1 MPETER
7 LRSLKPVGLPE
18 IPPECAAVLVAK
30 QNAERLE
37 LADKA
42 VADSNA
48 GQKKTGSLNLIAKPA
63 Q

>member
-1 MPETER
+1 MLDDSYHMITLDRQRALVVER
-7 LRSLKPVGLPE
+7 TL
-18 IPPECAAVLVAK
+18 AY
-30 QNAERLE
+30 AERLE